1 MTTTINDH
9 MPLYLVNADPADPLT
24 GYMIIGLVMAQANKP
39 SRTHLHGS
47 VLSFQYDQERGI
59 GILVRDAGARQ
70 HLANALALG
79 SPKDV
84 NEFRITSPIPGTGY
98 ARYGEIEGITVK
110 IWNFE
115 V

>member
-1 MTTTINDH
+1 MTTTDDY
-9 MPLYLVNADPADPLT
+9 MPLYLVNADPADPGT
-24 GYMIIGLVMAQANKP
+24 GYAIIGLVMAQANKP

-70 HLANALALG
+70 HLANALHLG
-79 SPKDV
+79 SPKNV
-84 NEFRITSPIPGTGY
+84 EEFRITSPVPGKGFARTGV
-98 ARYGEIEGITVK
+98 IEGIAVR

-115 V
+115 I